1 MRIISGLFSAL
12 LLVSSSLW
20 AADTVPTLQQIEES
34 GKIRI
39 GFRQSLPPMS
49 FHDDQGIPTGY
60 SIDLCNR
67 IATLVK
73 TTLNKSDIEVEHVP
87 VNAQNRFS
95 ALIENEIDI
104 LCGATTKTLSRGQ
117 LVDFTQLTF
126 VTGAGFLSLKQAPV
140 NTVPDL
146 QGKKI
151 AVVANTTTEEAL
163 RSVLKQT
170 LTDTEVVI
178 VESAAQ
184 GMELLKS
191 GEVVAYTADQIVL
204 IGMLM
209 TADQPNRFLVG
220 GNLYSFEPLALAV
233 RRNDA
238 DFRLIADRVLSQ
250 LYRSGEI
257 APIYRKWFGKIS
269 EDVPSAIAAAYKIN
283 ATPE

>member
-49 FHDDQGIPTGY
+49 FHDDQGVPIGY

-67 IATLVK
+67 IVTLVK

-87 VNAQNRFS
+87 VNAENRFS

-163 RSVLKQT
+163 RSILKQAM
-170 LTDTEVVI
+170 TDAEVVI
-178 VESAAQ
+178 VESAVQ

-191 GEVVAYTADQIVL
+191 GEVAAYTADQIVL

-257 APIYRKWFGKIS
+257 APIYGKWFGQIS
-269 EDVPSAIAAAYKIN
+269 DNVPTAIAAAYKIN

>member
-73 TTLNKSDIEVEHVP
+73 TTLNKSDIEVVHVP

-163 RSVLKQT
+163 RSILKQA
-170 LTDTEVVI
+170 LTDAEVVI
-178 VESAAQ
+178 VESAVQ
-184 GMELLKS
+184 GMELLNS

>member
-1 MRIISGLFSAL
+1 MRIVSVLFSAL
-12 LLVSSSLW
+12 LLMSSSLW
-20 AADTVPTLQQIEES
+20 ATDALPTLQQIEES

-39 GFRQSLPPMS
+39 GYRQTLPPMS
-49 FHDDQGIPTGY
+49 FHDDQGAPAGY

-67 IATLVK
+67 IVTLVK
-73 TTLNKSDIEVEHVP
+73 TTLDKSDIEVEHVP
-87 VNAQNRFS
+87 VNAENRFS
-95 ALIENEIDI
+95 ALTENEIDI
-104 LCGATTKTLSRGQ
+104 LCGATTKTLSRSQ

-126 VTGAGFLSLKQAPV
+126 VTGAGFLSLKQAPI
-140 NTVPDL
+140 NTIPGL

-163 RSVLKQT
+163 ESVLKQT
-170 LTDTEVVI
+170 LTDTEVVT

-184 GMELLKS
+184 GMELLNA
-191 GEVVAYTADQIVL
+191 GEVAAYTADQIVL
-204 IGMLM
+204 IGMLI
-209 TADQPNRFLVG
+209 TADQPNRFHVS

-250 LYRSGEI
+250 LYRSGGI
-257 APIYRKWFGKIS
+257 VPIYRKWFGEIS
-269 EDVPSAIAAAYKIN
+269 DNVPSAISAAYEIN

>member
-1 MRIISGLFSAL
+1 MRIISSLFSSL
-12 LLVSSSLW
+12 LLASSSLW
-20 AADTVPTLQQIEES
+20 AAEAVPTLQQIEES

-39 GFRQSLPPMS
+39 GYRQTLPPMS
-49 FHDDQGIPTGY
+49 FRDDQGAPAGY

-67 IATLVK
+67 IVALVK
-73 TTLNKSDIEVEHVP
+73 TTLNKSDIEVEYVP
-87 VNAQNRFS
+87 VNAENRFS
-95 ALIENEIDI
+95 ALTDNEIDI

-126 VTGAGFLSLKQAPV
+126 VTGAGFLSLKKAPV
-140 NTVPDL
+140 NNIPSL

-151 AVVANTTTEEAL
+151 AVVANTTTEESL
-163 RSVLKQT
+163 RSVLEKT
-170 LTDTEVVI
+170 LTDTEVVT

-184 GMELLKS
+184 GMELLNT
-191 GEVVAYTADQIVL
+191 GEVAAYSADQIVL

-220 GNLYSFEPLALAV
+220 GNLYSFEPLAFAV
-233 RRNDA
+233 RRNDS

-250 LYRSGEI
+250 LYRSDGI
-257 APIYRKWFGKIS
+257 VPIYKKWFGEIS
-269 EDVPSAIAAAYKIN
+269 ENVPSAIAAAYEIN

>member
-20 AADTVPTLQQIEES
+20 AADVVPTLQQIEES

-49 FHDDQGIPTGY
+49 FHDDQGVPTGY

-67 IATLVK
+67 IVTLVK
-73 TTLNKSDIEVEHVP
+73 MTLNKSDIEVEHVP
-87 VNAQNRFS
+87 VNAENRFS

-163 RSVLKQT
+163 RRVLKQT
-170 LTDTEVVI
+170 LTDTEVVL

-191 GEVVAYTADQIVL
+191 GEVAAYTADQIVL
-204 IGMLM
+204 IGMRM

-257 APIYRKWFGKIS
+257 GPIYGKWFGQIS
-269 EDVPSAIAAAYKIN
+269 DNVPTAIAAAYKIN

>member
-1 MRIISGLFSAL
+1 
-12 LLVSSSLW
+12 
-20 AADTVPTLQQIEES
+20 
-34 GKIRI
+34 
-39 GFRQSLPPMS
+39 MS
-49 FHDDQGIPTGY
+49 FHDDQGVPTGY

-87 VNAQNRFS
+87 VNAENRFS
-95 ALIENEIDI
+95 ALTENKIDI

-126 VTGAGFLSLKQAPV
+126 VTGAGFLSLKQAPI
-140 NTVPDL
+140 NTVPGL

-151 AVVANTTTEEAL
+151 AVVANTTTEESL

-170 LTDTEVVI
+170 LTDTEVVP

-184 GMELLKS
+184 GMELLNS
-191 GEVVAYTADQIVL
+191 GEVAAYTADQIVL

-220 GNLYSFEPLALAV
+220 GYLYSFEPLALAV

-257 APIYRKWFGKIS
+257 VPIYKKWFGQIS
-269 EDVPSAIAAAYKIN
+269 DNVPSAIAATYEIN

>member
-1 MRIISGLFSAL
+1 MRIISGLISTL
-12 LLVSSSLW
+12 LWVSSSLW
-20 AADTVPTLQQIEES
+20 AADAVPTLQQIEES

-39 GFRQSLPPMS
+39 GYRQALPPMS
-49 FHDDQGIPTGY
+49 FHDDQGEATGY

-67 IATLVK
+67 IAALVK
-73 TTLNKSDIEVEHVP
+73 TTLNKSDIAVEHVL
-87 VNAQNRFS
+87 VNAENRFS
-95 ALIENEIDI
+95 ALTENEIDI

-126 VTGAGFLSLKQAPV
+126 VTGAGFLSLKQAPI
-140 NTVPDL
+140 NTIPGL

-151 AVVANTTTEEAL
+151 AVVANTTTEESL

-170 LTDTEVVI
+170 VTDTEVVT
-178 VESAAQ
+178 VDSSEQ
-184 GMELLKS
+184 GMALLNS
-191 GEVVAYTADQIVL
+191 GEVAAYTADQIVL

-209 TADQPNRFLVG
+209 TADQPDRFLVSR
-220 GNLYSFEPLALAV
+220 NLYSFEPLALAV

-250 LYRSGEI
+250 LYRSGGI
-257 APIYRKWFGKIS
+257 VPIYKKWFGQIS
-269 EDVPSAIAAAYKIN
+269 DNVPSAVSAAYDIN